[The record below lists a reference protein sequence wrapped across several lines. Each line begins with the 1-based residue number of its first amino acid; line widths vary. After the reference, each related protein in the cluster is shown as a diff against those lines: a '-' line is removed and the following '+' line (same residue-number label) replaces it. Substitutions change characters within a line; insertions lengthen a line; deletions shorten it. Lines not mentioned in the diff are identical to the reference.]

1 MFERTRVDNM
11 VQSQQVAVPAELTL
25 DDQTV
30 LKGDLMMPA
39 ARPVH
44 EVLNGSNVFLDF
56 RVFGGEQQLL
66 AKSAIRSIRLIQVPS
81 ANQMRAAAARSG
93 ETFDP
98 HTVLGVRVDASH
110 EEVRKAYVEMAKIYH
125 PDRYATAQ
133 LPNEV
138 REYLAAMSRRVNL
151 AFQALEKAHR
161 VVVKQSAPVAEP
173 IYTSRPRG

>member
-25 DDQTV
+25 DDHSV

-44 EVLNGSNVFLDF
+44 EVLNGSNVFLEF
-56 RVFGGEQQLL
+56 RSYGGEQQLL
-66 AKSAIRSIRLIQVPS
+66 AKSAIRAIRLIHVPS
-81 ANQMRAAAARSG
+81 ANQMRAASRTG

-98 HTVLGVRVDASH
+98 HTVLGVRIEASH
-110 EEVRKAYVEMAKIYH
+110 DEIRKAYVELAKIYH

-133 LPNEV
+133 LPSEV
-138 REYLAAMSRRVNL
+138 RDYLAAMSRRVNL
-151 AFQALEKAHR
+151 AFQALDKVHR
-161 VVVKQSAPVAEP
+161 TVVKQASPVAEP
-173 IYTSRPRG
+173 IYTSRPRA

>member
-25 DDQTV
+25 DDDTV

-44 EVLNGSNVFLDF
+44 EVLNGPNVFLEF
-56 RVFGGEQQLL
+56 RVYGGEQQLL
-66 AKSAIRSIRLIQVPS
+66 AKGAIRAIRLIQVPS
-81 ANQMRAAAARSG
+81 ANQMRAAASRTG

-110 EEVRKAYVEMAKIYH
+110 EEIRKAYVELAKIYH

-133 LPNEV
+133 LPGEV

-161 VVVKQSAPVAEP
+161 VVVKKTVPACEPV
-173 IYTSRPRG
+173 YTSRPRT